1 MNKTAKKP
9 AKAKTEKEKRA
20 KLQARRG
27 FLLLY
32 NRWLAMGKPS
42 L

>member
-1 MNKTAKKP
+1 MKKTTKKP
-9 AKAKTEKEKRA
+9 AKPQTEKEKRA
-20 KLQARRG
+20 KLQAQTG
-27 FLLLY
+27 FLMLY